1 MYLLRQET
9 AASLLQIGQRLGDRD
24 HTTVLHGCLRVT
36 RALDQS
42 DLARADIA
50 AIRSSL
56 RR

>member
-1 MYLLRQET
+1 
-9 AASLLQIGQRLGDRD
+9 LLQIGRRLGDRD
-24 HTTVLHGCLRVT
+24 HTTVLHGCQQVS

-50 AIRSSL
+50 AIRSTL